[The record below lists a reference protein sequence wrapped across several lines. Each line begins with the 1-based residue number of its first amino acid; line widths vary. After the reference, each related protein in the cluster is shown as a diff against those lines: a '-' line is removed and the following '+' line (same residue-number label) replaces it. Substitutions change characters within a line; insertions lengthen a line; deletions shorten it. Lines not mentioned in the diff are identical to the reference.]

1 MKLTKG
7 KLSKIRN
14 KKNQSAKRLKKSGK
28 GRNSKTFRKRRALNL
43 HNSSLKKYKGGQ
55 PEEMPAK
62 LPETE
67 NQPIVDSTNLENAEQ
82 PAPTTEQQVPTTEQ
96 PMNVTGVTADEHAAI
111 PGEPAPM
118 SEAIGE
124 GEPVPASEENGEPV
138 DVTSEVAPTS
148 GLATEENLAVTGEPE
163 VAGEK
168 PLATES
174 LTANMDDPGKGP
186 GSDQELPPPI
196 SETGSDSA
204 ESSNEQGGE
213 SLPIAEEGPVAEDG
227 SLAEGGP
234 VAEGN
239 QNASTDDVKPT
250 NEDSTQPATAQ
261 SSSGNNATIVAES
274 LDKLAEYLSNKI
286 AEKLGKFG
294 SSTELNRDSFN
305 AVANANNSLAEA

>member
-1 MKLTKG
+1 
-7 KLSKIRN
+7 
-14 KKNQSAKRLKKSGK
+14 
-28 GRNSKTFRKRRALNL
+28 
-43 HNSSLKKYKGGQ
+43 
-55 PEEMPAK
+55 
-62 LPETE
+62 
-67 NQPIVDSTNLENAEQ
+67 
-82 PAPTTEQQVPTTEQ
+82 
-96 PMNVTGVTADEHAAI
+96 MNVTEVIADENAAI

-124 GEPVPASEENGEPV
+124 GESVPASEENGEPV

-148 GLATEENLAVTGEPE
+148 GLATEENSAVNGEPE

-168 PLATES
+168 PVATES

-204 ESSNEQGGE
+204 ESSNEPGAE
-213 SLPIAEEGPVAEDG
+213 SLPV
-227 SLAEGGP
+227 AEGGP

-239 QNASTDDVKPT
+239 QNASTDDINPA
-250 NEDSTQPATAQ
+250 NDDSAQPVTTQ